1 MLHSKSKSNQ
11 INPKDDSIN
20 KSNDNEKP
28 NSTKEYTS
36 TTANQINA
44 TNDNFDLNLSN
55 DDNIGKLSTLFYD
68 QDNTDKVVNISKL
81 DESLNFSGK
90 NSNRDEYIQKN
101 QKSSSNYKLNT
112 NNIIVDDENS
122 DTYINIQYINSQIK
136 KQEGNNGENLD
147 KINNNINNN
156 MNITE
161 QNKNKII
168 NTKDEIFLIKK
179 RTKIKI
185 RILIILVV
193 ILLIII
199 FSLIIIFIIY
209 LSKK

>member
-90 NSNRDEYIQKN
+90 NSNRDEYNQKN

-161 QNKNKII
+161 KNKNKII
-168 NTKDEIFLIKK
+168 NAKDEIFLIKK

>member
-147 KINNNINNN
+147 KINNNVNNN